1 MIVAADR
8 VPAAIIQHVATYV
21 VLDALP
27 DPVTV
32 VSLGAHAPVA
42 TFAGRN
48 ALRVHVTLGR
58 VGRAI
63 GHHASA
69 VHHAESRIAR
79 ALVAGARRIVRAS
92 FVLQTVGTA
101 TAFVCVC
108 VKTKLLVP
116 VVEERV
122 SKKSRSGAERSFLQE
137 TMIAVMLSLL
147 WAQEG
152 KKNLGGDGN
161 FCDES
166 MNDRER
172 DSEREE

>member
-101 TAFVCVC
+101 AAFVCVC

-122 SKKSRSGAERSFLQE
+122 LKKSRSGQRSFLQE
-137 TMIAVMLSLL
+137 TMIAVMLSLFR
-147 WAQEG
+147 AQEG

>member
-58 VGRAI
+58 IGRAI

-101 TAFVCVC
+101 AAFVCVC

-122 SKKSRSGAERSFLQE
+122 SKKSRSGQRSFLQE

-147 WAQEG
+147 RAQEARRILAG
-152 KKNLGGDGN
+152 MGI
-161 FCDES
+161 CDES

>member
-101 TAFVCVC
+101 AAFVCVC

-122 SKKSRSGAERSFLQE
+122 SKKSRSGQRSFLQE
-137 TMIAVMLSLL
+137 TMIAVMLSLF
-147 WAQEG
+147 WAQKG

-161 FCDES
+161 FCES